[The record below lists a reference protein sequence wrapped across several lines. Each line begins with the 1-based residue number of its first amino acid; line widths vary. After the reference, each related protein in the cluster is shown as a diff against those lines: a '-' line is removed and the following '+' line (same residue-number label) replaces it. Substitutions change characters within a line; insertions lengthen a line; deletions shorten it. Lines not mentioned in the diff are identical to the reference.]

1 MGEIVIQKYYQQ
13 ILDLYPSW
21 RKLRCSD
28 KPILTQ
34 TGIYIAPTWD
44 DGYRIKFEN
53 HRTTHRQHTR
63 RQLSGKDEAHHQG
76 SRRNFL
82 RCRRRKPWTV
92 WRVP

>member
-1 MGEIVIQKYYQQ
+1 MIQKYYQQ

-53 HRTTHRQHTR
+53 RQAIVYQEEQYIVQIIKMDKLTPSGKKRRQHE
-63 RQLSGKDEAHHQG
+63 LVDMEVIFYHWDK
-76 SRRNFL
+76 
-82 RCRRRKPWTV
+82 
-92 WRVP
+92 